1 MWSTA
6 EPVVRE
12 WMERNLGP
20 AGRIEDAAGG
30 VAEVGKF
37 IGVVP
42 GMLTRGAALVEQ
54 LDVITR
60 DGLVLAPDTI
70 ASIGRAEA
78 RRNRWMTIAL
88 WVIAGLLAYIV
99 YLLALGPLTIGGHA
113 G

>member
-1 MWSTA
+1 MSRARSTRNLDMWSTA

-54 LDVITR
+54 LDVMTR
-60 DGLVLAPDTI
+60 DGLVLAPGTI
-70 ASIGRAEA
+70 APSAGPRPAA
-78 RRNRWMTIAL
+78 
-88 WVIAGLLAYIV
+88 IAG
-99 YLLALGPLTIGGHA
+99 
-113 G
+113 